1 MQPEVVGL
9 QGNASEFSRDSSVS
23 VGGKESLRELCQ
35 LTLSYCG
42 FPSRR
47 PDPVATLNYSFLP
60 R

>member
-9 QGNASEFSRDSSVS
+9 QGNASEFSRDSTVY

-42 FPSRR
+42 FANRR
-47 PDPVATLNYSFLP
+47 PDPAATLIILFFP